1 MLFSGPRL
9 SPGLS
14 GCGPLFVGGSDHLN
28 LTANL
33 AFLRGWD
40 QYNPIAAAGNPFAA
54 FIPDRFPYR
63 YSLSYSGT
71 LTPCDF
77 YCDYTAPAGMTC
89 LDTSPAG
96 YNSGLGYRTFHHGVL
111 GNDLGTSGALTE
123 WPLFEAGTSAPYYLP
138 PWTQS
143 PVPSWVVDPVCPLNV
158 CLGLSPAP
166 AGTIL
171 TPLAVPSGAK
181 VFDSFQR
188 PNQTFAFQANPT
200 LGSTEGGSM
209 GPQVWSQGSGGPY
222 GAGSPNYC
230 SWGILAGQAV
240 PLCIG
245 CSTAWVNTGSATQD
259 VRITRNNFQGG
270 TPGIQGF
277 IASNGGVA
285 IAFRVQ
291 DASDYWGFCVTVMSY
306 AAGPQG
312 NYYWSLFN
320 MVSGTVTLAANGTV
334 NLGTNKSLRVTAN
347 GTTITCY
354 YGTDGV
360 PGTWT
365 QLTQTTSSTLESA
378 VGAGLTTTF
387 SSSQY
392 LNNQARYLN
401 FTAF

>member
-1 MLFSGPRL
+1 MLLLDVTDTTMASTGTDKGITVANSCSLRRNSQAALSPRPATAYARQPQHVLASASVWGPGQPRNSVPLGLLGCTPERRLLDLGRLRRKPRAAIGIGAGGSVPQPISGNIWNGTALQSYNDTYAPAPGEWVHVALGWDGTYLYMYVNGIINTYMLFSGPRL

-40 QYNPIAAAGNPFAA
+40 QYNPIAATGNSFAA

-63 YSLSYSGT
+63 YSLSPTGI

-245 CSTAWVNTGSATQD
+245 CSTAW
-259 VRITRNNFQGG
+259 
-270 TPGIQGF
+270 
-277 IASNGGVA
+277 
-285 IAFRVQ
+285 
-291 DASDYWGFCVTVMSY
+291 
-306 AAGPQG
+306 
-312 NYYWSLFN
+312 
-320 MVSGTVTLAANGTV
+320 
-334 NLGTNKSLRVTAN
+334 
-347 GTTITCY
+347 
-354 YGTDGV
+354 
-360 PGTWT
+360 
-365 QLTQTTSSTLESA
+365 
-378 VGAGLTTTF
+378 
-387 SSSQY
+387 
-392 LNNQARYLN
+392 
-401 FTAF
+401 